1 MRYAEIARELLRL
14 LEGGGAAAAAVELR
28 QVSEDGTAADEEPA
42 AAELLRAMRPEFE
55 GSEDGADST
64 KAEDAALYR
73 IRRRAGVPEEEADE
87 IPMRMRYGDPAGEP
101 AARRS
106 ETEPEPRVKFKPRQ
120 TPEDAE
126 GASAETQERQRLSA
140 ALEALSGGRL
150 QALLQ
155 GPNLST
161 RLWPEGSGETGG
173 AAESGVPASGAAVRN
188 GDPRSDPA
196 GNGAEARDF
205 PSSGALVSFSGT
217 DPEAVSEF
225 FRRDSRRYDAG
236 FGGI

>member
-1 MRYAEIARELLRL
+1 MRYAEIAKELLRL
-14 LEGGGAAAAAVELR
+14 LDGGGAAAAAVELR
-28 QVSEDGTAADEEPA
+28 QVPEDGTAADEEPA

-173 AAESGVPASGAAVRN
+173 AAVRN

-196 GNGAEARDF
+196 GNGADARDF